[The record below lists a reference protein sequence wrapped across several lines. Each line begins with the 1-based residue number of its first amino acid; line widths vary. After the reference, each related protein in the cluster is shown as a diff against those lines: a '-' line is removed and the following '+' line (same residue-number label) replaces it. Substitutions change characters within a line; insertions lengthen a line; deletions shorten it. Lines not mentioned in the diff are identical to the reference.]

1 MARPRKDKTSPNL
14 TPEKDLKALLR
25 AGQRNDVETD
35 ALNSLLRDKIAD
47 AVANKNLHRKAFS
60 NARALDKME
69 AEDLNAFFLHFDHYC
84 EVFGLRTRADS
95 APALEMPEPELESAV
110 ERDNVSQIG
119 RGRRRELA
127 DVG

>member
-1 MARPRKDKTSPNL
+1 MARPRKEASYNL
-14 TPEKDLKALLR
+14 TPAKDLKALLR
-25 AGQRNDVETD
+25 AGQRNDVETN
-35 ALNSLLRDKIAD
+35 ALNSLLKDKIAD
-47 AVANKNLHRKAFS
+47 AVANKGLHRKAFS
-60 NARALDKME
+60 NARALDKLE
-69 AEDLNAFFLHFDHYC
+69 PEELNAFFRNFDHYC

-95 APALEMPEPELESAV
+95 APALEMPEPEPAP

>member
-1 MARPRKDKTSPNL
+1 MARPKKTSANL
-14 TPEKDLKALLR
+14 TPEKDLKALMR
-25 AGQRNDVETD
+25 AAQRNDVETD

-47 AVANKNLHRKAFS
+47 AVANKCLHRKAFS
-60 NARALDKME
+60 DARKLDKME

-84 EVFGLRTRADS
+84 EVFGLRTRAES
-95 APALEMPEPELESAV
+95 APALEMPEPEPESD
-110 ERDNVSQIG
+110 RDNVSQIG